1 MGVSPECIAAVK
13 QASGGTFT
21 DQDAADLIR
30 QMEKLRQTEEAAG
43 RIDGLTARVE
53 QLAREEADRARIAAA
68 QARRH
73 AALAAIAYKR
83 TLDQVTELVAQ
94 GRRYDQA
101 LLAVFEGDGQ
111 RGLVRGRDSVH
122 ATKAAYLQR
131 WTAQWSG
138 MLASNDRVRIL
149 TERADEAFHL
159 AVLREMEELKEGGK
173 PGISGDA
180 DARALARIYADA
192 AEAARI
198 DRNRYGGSIG
208 KLEGW
213 RPQSHDSLL
222 VAKAGREQWLRDI
235 RAELDLAKTY
245 PNMNEA
251 QITRLLSETYDHI
264 VLGTRAATSQPDPL
278 ARIGPANLAN
288 RLGAA
293 RELHFKDAAAW
304 DRYRKQYGGGGIHGA
319 MLDHLSRAAR
329 DAALLERLGP
339 NPEAMLG
346 RLRQELASSA
356 MADKRLKPEA
366 RDRARR
372 TLLAP
377 GGPVQDAYAE
387 ASGLTSQPVNTRWA
401 DIMAGIRNQQR
412 AAKLAGAALSQMTDP
427 AIRAA
432 RLTARGAPVLETY
445 LRSIGMWWGDLLHTR
460 KVPRELREAL
470 ASLAVG
476 ADGMRN
482 AAWGDLM
489 AEDRRPGTLA
499 KLTEI
504 TMKIQ
509 GMTFLAR
516 KLREGTAYMQAEYLG
531 RQSGKRW
538 DQLDPLYARGLATYG
553 ITPELWEAVRP
564 LARTIDGK
572 RWLTP
577 DMVRWLPDDALL
589 KLAAPRLAA
598 FDRQLA
604 EMKKHGRGKG
614 IDRAKVIQQLIA
626 DTQRDA
632 EMAFRRFFAEEML
645 GSTLEPDAQMRRFMT
660 QGTQPGT
667 RNGELLRAIGLFKS
681 FPIAYAQRVLA
692 SAVLG
697 FRPGERGQQAA
708 HIAGLLALSTLL
720 GYAAMTAKD
729 LVRGYTPRDPTNYN
743 TWLAAI
749 LQGGGVGI
757 YGDFLFGQAN
767 RFGNSTLEN
776 IAGPMLT
783 GGSNMLAA
791 LWQRVIHGDA
801 KASDMLGIALRETP
815 FFNLWWARP
824 VLDAAFLNSLRE
836 WASPGTLQ
844 RQARQREQD
853 YGQERWAP
861 QGLW

>member
-1 MGVSPECIAAVK
+1 MGVSPDCIAAVR

-53 QLAREEADRARIAAA
+53 QLAREEADRTRIAAA

-138 MLASNDRVRIL
+138 MLAGNDRVRIL

-159 AVLREMEELKEGGK
+159 AVLREMEELKDGGK

-222 VAKAGREQWLRDI
+222 VAKAGREQWMRDI

-278 ARIGPANLAN
+278 ARVGPANLAN

-319 MLDHLSRAAR
+319 MLDHRSRAAR
-329 DAALLERLGP
+329 DAALLESLGP

-346 RLRQELASSA
+346 RLRQELASRA
-356 MADKRLKPEA
+356 MADERLKPEA

-412 AAKLAGAALSQMTDP
+412 AAKLAGAALSQIVDP
-427 AIRAA
+427 AVRAA
-432 RLTARGAPVLETY
+432 KLTSRGAPVLETY
-445 LRSIGMWWGDLLHTR
+445 LRSIGMWWADLLHTR
-460 KVPRELREAL
+460 QVPRELREAL
-470 ASLAVG
+470 ASLAIG

-482 AAWGDLM
+482 AAWADLM
-489 AEDRRPGTLA
+489 AEDRRPGVLA
-499 KLTEI
+499 KI
-504 TMKIQ
+504 TDLVMKVQ

-531 RQSGKRW
+531 RQSAKRW

-589 KLAAPRLAA
+589 QLAAPRLAQLDQQLA
-598 FDRQLA
+598 ARRGKVDRQA
-604 EMKKHGRGKG
+604 
-614 IDRAKVIQQLIA
+614 AIA
-626 DTQRDA
+626 RVLEDTQRDA

-645 GSTLEPDAQMRRFMT
+645 GSTLEPDAQMRRFMVR
-660 QGTQPGT
+660 GTQPGT
-667 RNGELLRAIGLFKS
+667 GTGEALRLIGLFKS

-729 LVRGYTPRDPTNYN
+729 LVRGYSPRDPSNYK
-743 TWLAAI
+743 TWLAA
-749 LQGGGVGI
+749 LAQGGGIGI
-757 YGDFLFGQAN
+757 YGDFIFGQGS
-767 RFGNSTLEN
+767 RFGNTALETV
-776 IAGPMLT
+776 AGPALS
-783 GGSNMLAA
+783 GAA
-791 LWQRVIHGDA
+791 NIIGIWQRAKDGDA
-801 KASDMLGIALRETP
+801 KAGDALGVLLRETP
-815 FFNLWWARP
+815 FINLWWARP

>member
-1 MGVSPECIAAVK
+1 MGVSPDCIAAVR

-53 QLAREEADRARIAAA
+53 QLAREEADRTRIAAA

-138 MLASNDRVRIL
+138 MLAGNDRVRIL

-159 AVLREMEELKEGGK
+159 AVLREMEELKDGGK

-222 VAKAGREQWLRDI
+222 VAKAGREQWMRDI

-278 ARIGPANLAN
+278 ARVGPANLAN

-346 RLRQELASSA
+346 RLRQELASRA
-356 MADKRLKPEA
+356 MADERLKPEA

-412 AAKLAGAALSQMTDP
+412 AAKLAGAALSQIVDP
-427 AIRAA
+427 AVRAA
-432 RLTARGAPVLETY
+432 KLTSRGAPVLETY
-445 LRSIGMWWGDLLHTR
+445 LRSIGMWWADLLHTR
-460 KVPRELREAL
+460 QVPRELREAL
-470 ASLAVG
+470 ASLAIG

-482 AAWGDLM
+482 AAWADLM
-489 AEDRRPGTLA
+489 AEDRRPGVLA
-499 KLTEI
+499 KI
-504 TMKIQ
+504 TDLVMKVQ

-531 RQSGKRW
+531 RQSAKRW

-589 KLAAPRLAA
+589 QLAAPRLAQLDQQLA
-598 FDRQLA
+598 ARRGKVDRQA
-604 EMKKHGRGKG
+604 
-614 IDRAKVIQQLIA
+614 AIA
-626 DTQRDA
+626 RVLEDTQRDA

-645 GSTLEPDAQMRRFMT
+645 GSTLEPDAQMRRFMVR
-660 QGTQPGT
+660 GTQPGT
-667 RNGELLRAIGLFKS
+667 GTGEALRLIGLFKS

-729 LVRGYTPRDPTNYN
+729 LVRGYSPRDPSNYK
-743 TWLAAI
+743 TWLAA
-749 LQGGGVGI
+749 LAQGGGIGI
-757 YGDFLFGQAN
+757 YGDFIFGQGS
-767 RFGNSTLEN
+767 RFGNTALETV
-776 IAGPMLT
+776 AGPALS
-783 GGSNMLAA
+783 GAA
-791 LWQRVIHGDA
+791 NIIGIWQRAKDGDA
-801 KASDMLGIALRETP
+801 KAGDALGVLLRETP
-815 FFNLWWARP
+815 FINLWWARP